1 MIPKVLIKLTLLKT
15 SIGNPALPN
24 DNPTI
29 RCSFLG
35 LASILYL
42 RKFHKSYILND
53 RKSMLM
59 ESVMIKPWT
68 SNYFSKYVMK

>member
-53 RKSMLM
+53 LK
-59 ESVMIKPWT
+59 
-68 SNYFSKYVMK
+68 F